1 MDLLLLTITCC
12 KFYTDHQ
19 ECSNRRGSL
28 QRQGVQGNIQTDE
41 KWMSYLKTK
50 GKKKKSG
57 KSEWTHSESYGK
69 AKFHDVLGAFENRY
83 SE

>member
-1 MDLLLLTITCC
+1 MNVLP
-12 KFYTDHQ
+12 K
-19 ECSNRRGSL
+19 N
-28 QRQGVQGNIQTDE
+28 QRKI
-41 KWMSYLKTK
+41 
-50 GKKKKSG
+50 KKSG